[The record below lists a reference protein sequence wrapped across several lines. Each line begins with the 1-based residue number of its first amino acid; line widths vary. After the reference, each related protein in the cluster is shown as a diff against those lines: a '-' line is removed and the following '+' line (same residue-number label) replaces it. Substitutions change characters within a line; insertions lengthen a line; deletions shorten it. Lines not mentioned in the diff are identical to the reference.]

1 MHWVGYLVY
10 HDISNIKLKEY
21 EFYYGYAMMC
31 CYILPV
37 HLNLLLSFADALCL
51 LLYCKIY
58 FILLLWSPTSGK

>member
-1 MHWVGYLVY
+1 MDGTWYTRVLVLCWTGMHWVGYLVY

-37 HLNLLLSFADALCL
+37 HLNLLLSFGDALCL
-51 LLYCKIY
+51 L
-58 FILLLWSPTSGK
+58 